1 MNKLVLPGMSPVY
14 ENMARSVVQAH
25 KKINGQ
31 NTAPT
36 GTISFHRSNG
46 SKDVYGILNKDG
58 YSVAKN
64 VGDTV
69 APGRPLGISAVSV
82 GGILYVSWSGELE
95 GGLPSD
101 FYCVRAYLETEGKV
115 HVIGELTSKGDLS
128 YKSLGEGVQG
138 TVYATAEDETCN
150 EDGTPNHN
158 VSEKSDEINVVG
170 SQIPIQGVDVEY
182 ALGES
187 QTTPPESG
195 WSTTAPEWQEG
206 TYMWQRTVTYTS
218 DGSSYSDPTCIQGA
232 AGRDGVD
239 GKDGRD
245 GTSGRGI
252 ASTEVKY
259 QSSQSSTTVPTGEWL
274 TAIPSVQEGWYL
286 WTRTQFTYTDSTA
299 SYGYSVSRQGADGA
313 AGSDGAPGA
322 PGADGKDGANG
333 VGVSGSEVRYQA
345 SNSGTTAPTGSWLTS
360 PPSLNAGQY
369 LWTRTTITY
378 TDGRSTV
385 SYSISMKGETGPQG
399 LQGKPGA
406 DGQPRYT
413 WLKYADTP
421 TSGMSDLPD
430 GKDYI
435 GLAYNKTTPSE
446 SSNYSDYTWSKIV
459 GEQGPQG
466 VQGIPGPAGE
476 DGSTLYTWIKYA
488 NNSSGGGMSDNPSGK
503 KYIGLAYNKTV
514 PTESSVASDYTWSLI
529 QGADGRDGADGK
541 DGANGVGVSG
551 SEVRYQAS
559 NSGTTAPTGSWL
571 TSPPSLNAGQYL
583 WTRTTITYTDGRSTV
598 SYSISMKGETGPQ
611 GLQGK
616 PGADGQPRYT
626 WLKYADTPT
635 SGMSDLPDGKDYI
648 GLAYNKTTPSESSN
662 YSDYTWSKIV
672 GEQGPQGVQGIPG
685 PAGEDGSTL
694 YTWIKYANNSSG
706 GGMSDNPS
714 GKKYIGLAYNK
725 TVPTESSVASDYTW
739 SLIQGADGRDGADG
753 AKGDPGIGVKA
764 VVEQYYLSTSSTTQ
778 SGGSWSTNQP
788 KWSEG
793 KYIWTRSQ
801 VTWTNNT
808 ITTTTPILAKAING
822 ANETANEAV
831 NKVEKINYYFWTD
844 SSGAHVT
851 TRPNDA
857 TTGPNILIDGNG
869 FHIRQGKVETAF
881 FRSDEIGLGSNSQMS
896 VIRMC
901 GGLGEIGT
909 VSSSNSSV
917 LALFGELVGLRGS
930 SGSVVGNN
938 LANLTLT
945 DDDAVL
951 TANGSIVFNSKTTY
965 LGTNS
970 LDSRVYLYS
979 TRGWIEPVASSVDNA
994 NAGINIH
1001 GKKRIGV
1008 VAGTGASDGINSG
1021 LYVQNEKGTYEDS
1034 VLVLDAYKYL
1044 FGREGDLVKS
1054 QDVYKAMRF
1063 EDWKTLYDDSTF
1075 GHIRYRVFAGIVFL
1089 CGNVSG
1095 ITRSWS
1101 LHIPSKYCPKFDTWF
1116 PATLSTVGGSPSN
1129 NTASIWL
1136 ERYSEKETTNQNL
1149 WIYTNGSAEDN
1160 EFVNFCVSYPY
1171 CRF

>member
-1 MNKLVLPGMSPVY
+1 MNKNVLPGMSSIY

-36 GTISFHRSNG
+36 GTISIHRSNG
-46 SKDVYGILNKDG
+46 SKDIYGSLNKDG

-69 APGRPLGISAVSV
+69 APGRPLGISAKSV
-82 GGILYVSWSGELE
+82 GGILYVSWDGELE

-101 FYCVRAYLETEGKV
+101 FYCVRAYLKIKDRVYT
-115 HVIGELTSKGDLS
+115 IGELTSKGNLS
-128 YKSLGEGVQG
+128 YKNLEEGVRC
-138 TVYATAEDETCN
+138 TVYATAEDETCD

-158 VSEKSDEINVVG
+158 VSEKSDEISVVG

-187 QTTPPESG
+187 QTKSPESG
-195 WSTTAPEWQEG
+195 WSTTAPEWREG
-206 TYMWQRTVTYTS
+206 MYMWQRTVTYTF
-218 DGSSYSDPTCIQGA
+218 DGASYSDPTCIQGA
-232 AGRDGVD
+232 AGKD
-239 GKDGRD
+239 GKNGENGKD

-259 QSSQSSTTVPTGEWL
+259 QSSQSNTTVPTGEWL

-286 WTRTQFTYTDSTA
+286 WTRTQFTYTDSTV

-313 AGSDGAPGA
+313 AGTDGAPGA
-322 PGADGKDGANG
+322 PGADGKDGTDG
-333 VGVSGSEVRYQA
+333 IGVSGSEVRYQA
-345 SNSGTTAPTGSWLTS
+345 SNSGTTAPTGAWLTS

-378 TDGRSTV
+378 TDGKSTV

-399 LQGKPGA
+399 LKGNPGA

-466 VQGIPGPAGE
+466 VQGEQGLRGPQGVPGPAGE

-488 NNSSGGGMSDNPSGK
+488 DNASGGGMSDNPSGK

-514 PTESSVASDYTWSLI
+514 PTESSVASNYAWSLI
-529 QGADGRDGADGK
+529 QGAAGK
-541 DGANGVGVSG
+541 DGKN
-551 SEVRYQAS
+551 
-559 NSGTTAPTGSWL
+559 
-571 TSPPSLNAGQYL
+571 
-583 WTRTTITYTDGRSTV
+583 
-598 SYSISMKGETGPQ
+598 
-611 GLQGK
+611 
-616 PGADGQPRYT
+616 
-626 WLKYADTPT
+626 
-635 SGMSDLPDGKDYI
+635 
-648 GLAYNKTTPSESSN
+648 
-662 YSDYTWSKIV
+662 
-672 GEQGPQGVQGIPG
+672 
-685 PAGEDGSTL
+685 
-694 YTWIKYANNSSG
+694 
-706 GGMSDNPS
+706 
-714 GKKYIGLAYNK
+714 
-725 TVPTESSVASDYTW
+725 
-739 SLIQGADGRDGADG
+739 G
-753 AKGDPGIGVKA
+753 AKGDTGIGVKG
-764 VVEQYYLSTSSTTQ
+764 VVEQYYLSTSNTTQ

-788 KWSEG
+788 EWSEG

-801 VTWTNNT
+801 VTWTDNT
-808 ITTTTPILAKAING
+808 VTTTVPILAKAINK
-822 ANETANEAV
+822 ANKTANEAA

-851 TRPNDA
+851 TKPNDA

-869 FHIRQGKVETAF
+869 FHIRQGNVETAF
-881 FRSDEIGLGSNSQMS
+881 FKSDEIGLGSNSQTS
-896 VIRMC
+896 IIRMC

-909 VSSSNSSV
+909 VSSSSSSV

-930 SGSVVGNN
+930 NGSVVGNN

-951 TANGSIVFNSKTTY
+951 TANGSIVFNSKTAY
-965 LGTNS
+965 LGTDS
-970 LDSRVYLYS
+970 LDSRVYLYG
-979 TRGWIEPVASSVDNA
+979 TRGWIEPVASSADNA
-994 NAGINIH
+994 NAGIIIH
-1001 GKKRIGV
+1001 GKKLVGV
-1008 VAGTGASDGINSG
+1008 IAGAGTSKGANPG
-1021 LYVQNEKGTYEDS
+1021 LYIQNNEGTYEGGI
-1034 VLVLDAYKYL
+1034 LVLDAYEYL
-1044 FGREGDLVKS
+1044 FGGDGEPVKS
-1054 QDVYKAMRF
+1054 RDVYKAMRF
-1063 EDWKTLYDDSTF
+1063 EDWKTIYEDSVF
-1075 GHIRYRVFAGIVFL
+1075 GRIKYRVFDGMVFVY
-1089 CGNVSG
+1089 GFVSG
-1095 ITRSWS
+1095 ISGVWTR
-1101 LHIPSKYCPKFDTWF
+1101 HIPSKYCPEAPTWF
-1116 PATLSTVGGSPSN
+1116 PATLSTVGGRPSN

-1136 ERYSEKETTNQNL
+1136 AGYSANETSDDNL
-1149 WIYTNGSAEDN
+1149 WIYTNGPTADN
-1160 EFVNFCVSYPY
+1160 EFVNFYVCYPY
-1171 CRF
+1171 CWS

>member
-1 MNKLVLPGMSPVY
+1 MNRLVLPGMSPVY

-101 FYCVRAYLETEGKV
+101 FYCVRAYLEAEGKV

-182 ALGES
+182 ALGNS

-195 WSTTAPEWQEG
+195 WSTTAPEWQEDM
-206 TYMWQRTVTYTS
+206 YMWQRTVTYTS

-232 AGRDGVD
+232 AGRNGVDGKDGKD

-286 WTRTQFTYTDSTA
+286 WTRTQFTYTDSTV

-313 AGSDGAPGA
+313 AGSDGA

-360 PPSLNAGQY
+360 PPSLDAGQY

-378 TDGRSTV
+378 TDGKSTV

-466 VQGIPGPAGE
+466 VQGEQGVPGPAGE

-488 NNSSGGGMSDNPSGK
+488 DN
-503 KYIGLAYNKTV
+503 A
-514 PTESSVASDYTWSLI
+514 
-529 QGADGRDGADGK
+529 
-541 DGANGVGVSG
+541 
-551 SEVRYQAS
+551 
-559 NSGTTAPTGSWL
+559 
-571 TSPPSLNAGQYL
+571 
-583 WTRTTITYTDGRSTV
+583 
-598 SYSISMKGETGPQ
+598 
-611 GLQGK
+611 
-616 PGADGQPRYT
+616 
-626 WLKYADTPT
+626 
-635 SGMSDLPDGKDYI
+635 
-648 GLAYNKTTPSESSN
+648 
-662 YSDYTWSKIV
+662 
-672 GEQGPQGVQGIPG
+672 
-685 PAGEDGSTL
+685 
-694 YTWIKYANNSSG
+694 SG

-764 VVEQYYLSTSSTTQ
+764 VVEQYYLSTSSTAQ
-778 SGGSWSTNQP
+778 SGGSWSANQP
-788 KWSEG
+788 EWSEG

-801 VTWTNNT
+801 VTWTDNT
-808 ITTTTPILAKAING
+808 VTTTTPILAKAING

-851 TRPNDA
+851 TQPNDA

-869 FHIRQGKVETAF
+869 FHIRQGEVETAF
-881 FRSDEIGLGSNSQMS
+881 FKSDEIGLGSNSQTS
-896 VIRMC
+896 IIRMC

-909 VSSSNSSV
+909 VSSSSSSV

-930 SGSVVGNN
+930 NGSVVGNN

-945 DDDAVL
+945 DDDAIL
-951 TANGSIVFNSKTTY
+951 TANGSIIFNSKTAY
-965 LGTNS
+965 LGTDS
-970 LDSRVYLYS
+970 LDSRVYLYGA
-979 TRGWIEPVASSVDNA
+979 RGWIEPVASSVNNA

-1001 GKKRIGV
+1001 GKKQVGIV
-1008 VAGTGASDGINSG
+1008 VSAGTSQKTDSG
-1021 LYVQNEKGTYEDS
+1021 LYLQNEGGTYKDS
-1034 VLVLDAYKYL
+1034 ILVLNAYKYL
-1044 FGREGDLVKS
+1044 FGGNGDLVKS

-1063 EDWKTLYDDSTF
+1063 KDWKTLYNSDTF
-1075 GHIRYRVFAGIVFL
+1075 GFVKYRVFAGIVFL
-1089 CGNVSG
+1089 QGHVSG
-1095 ITRSWS
+1095 VDGSW
-1101 LHIPSKYCPKFDTWF
+1101 IVDFPREYCPEIGGYF
-1116 PATLSTVGGSPSN
+1116 PATLSVNRSTPPD

-1136 ERYSEKETTNQNL
+1136 AGYEVNGSSKETL
-1149 WIYTNGSAEDN
+1149 YVYTNGSSSAID
-1160 EFVNFCVSYPY
+1160 FINFAVSYPY
-1171 CRF
+1171 CGI

>member
-64 VGDTV
+64 VGDTM
-69 APGRPLGISAVSV
+69 APGKPLGISAVSV

-95 GGLPSD
+95 SGLPSD
-101 FYCVRAYLETEGKV
+101 FYCVRAYLEAEGKV

-182 ALGES
+182 ALGNS

-206 TYMWQRTVTYTS
+206 MYMWQRTVTYTS

-232 AGRDGVD
+232 AGRNGVD

-286 WTRTQFTYTDSTA
+286 WTRTQFTYTDSTV

-333 VGVSGSEVRYQA
+333 VGVSESEVRYQA

-360 PPSLNAGQY
+360 PPSLDAGQY

-378 TDGRSTV
+378 TDGKSTV

-435 GLAYNKTTPSE
+435 GLAYNKTTSSE

-466 VQGIPGPAGE
+466 MQGEQGVPGPAGE

-488 NNSSGGGMSDNPSGK
+488 DNASGGGMSDNPSGK

-529 QGADGRDGADGK
+529 QGADGK
-541 DGANGVGVSG
+541 
-551 SEVRYQAS
+551 
-559 NSGTTAPTGSWL
+559 
-571 TSPPSLNAGQYL
+571 
-583 WTRTTITYTDGRSTV
+583 
-598 SYSISMKGETGPQ
+598 
-611 GLQGK
+611 
-616 PGADGQPRYT
+616 
-626 WLKYADTPT
+626 
-635 SGMSDLPDGKDYI
+635 
-648 GLAYNKTTPSESSN
+648 
-662 YSDYTWSKIV
+662 
-672 GEQGPQGVQGIPG
+672 
-685 PAGEDGSTL
+685 
-694 YTWIKYANNSSG
+694 
-706 GGMSDNPS
+706 
-714 GKKYIGLAYNK
+714 
-725 TVPTESSVASDYTW
+725 
-739 SLIQGADGRDGADG
+739 DGADG

-764 VVEQYYLSTSSTTQ
+764 VVEQYYLSTSSTAQ
-778 SGGSWSTNQP
+778 SGGSWSANQP

-844 SSGAHVT
+844 SNGAHVT
-851 TRPNDA
+851 TQPNDA

-869 FHIRQGKVETAF
+869 FHIRQGGVETAF
-881 FRSDEIGLGSNSQMS
+881 FKSDEIGLGSNSQMS
-896 VIRMC
+896 IIRMC

-909 VSSSNSSV
+909 VSSSSSSI

-965 LGTNS
+965 LGTDS
-970 LDSRVYLYS
+970 LDSRVYLYG
-979 TRGWIEPVASSVDNA
+979 TRGWIEPVASSADNA
-994 NAGINIH
+994 NAGIIIH
-1001 GKKRIGV
+1001 GKKLVGAI
-1008 VAGTGASDGINSG
+1008 AGAGMSKGTNPG
-1021 LYVQNEKGTYEDS
+1021 LYIKNEDGTYEGGT
-1034 VLVLDAYKYL
+1034 LTLDAYKYL
-1044 FGREGDLVKS
+1044 FGGNGEPVKS
-1054 QDVYKAMRF
+1054 RDVYNAMRF
-1063 EDWKTLYDDSTF
+1063 EDWKTFYEDKTF
-1075 GHIRYRVFAGIVFL
+1075 GHIKYRVFAGMVFIH
-1089 CGNVSG
+1089 GRVSG
-1095 ITRSWS
+1095 ISGVWS
-1101 LHIPSKYCPKFDTWF
+1101 VKFPSKYCPEFATWF
-1116 PATLSTVGGSPSN
+1116 PAAHSSTPSGNLSN
-1129 NTASIWL
+1129 NTAAIWL
-1136 ERYSEKETTNQNL
+1136 AEYSANQPSYDTL
-1149 WIYTNGSAEDN
+1149 YIYTNGPAGNN
-1160 EFVNFCVSYPY
+1160 EFVSFYACYPY
-1171 CRF
+1171 CWS

>member
-1 MNKLVLPGMSPVY
+1 MNRLVLPGMSHVY

-46 SKDVYGILNKDG
+46 SKDVYGVLNKDG

-101 FYCVRAYLETEGKV
+101 FYCVRAYLKTEGKV

-182 ALGES
+182 ALGNS

-195 WSTTAPEWQEG
+195 WSTTAPEWQKDM
-206 TYMWQRTVTYTS
+206 YMWQRTVTYTS

-232 AGRDGVD
+232 AGRNGVD

-259 QSSQSSTTVPTGEWL
+259 QSSQSNTTVPTGEWL
-274 TAIPSVQEGWYL
+274 TAIPNVQEGWYL
-286 WTRTQFTYTDSTA
+286 WTRTQFTYTDSTV

-360 PPSLNAGQY
+360 PPSLDAGQY

-378 TDGRSTV
+378 TDGKSTV

-421 TSGMSDLPD
+421 TSGMSDLPN

-488 NNSSGGGMSDNPSGK
+488 DNVSGGGMSDNPSGK

-529 QGADGRDGADGK
+529 QGADGK
-541 DGANGVGVSG
+541 
-551 SEVRYQAS
+551 
-559 NSGTTAPTGSWL
+559 
-571 TSPPSLNAGQYL
+571 
-583 WTRTTITYTDGRSTV
+583 
-598 SYSISMKGETGPQ
+598 
-611 GLQGK
+611 
-616 PGADGQPRYT
+616 
-626 WLKYADTPT
+626 
-635 SGMSDLPDGKDYI
+635 
-648 GLAYNKTTPSESSN
+648 
-662 YSDYTWSKIV
+662 
-672 GEQGPQGVQGIPG
+672 
-685 PAGEDGSTL
+685 
-694 YTWIKYANNSSG
+694 
-706 GGMSDNPS
+706 
-714 GKKYIGLAYNK
+714 
-725 TVPTESSVASDYTW
+725 
-739 SLIQGADGRDGADG
+739 DGADG

-764 VVEQYYLSTSSTTQ
+764 VVEQYYLSTSSTAQ
-778 SGGSWSTNQP
+778 SGGSWSANQP

-851 TRPNDA
+851 TQPNDA

-881 FRSDEIGLGSNSQMS
+881 FKSDEIGLGSNSRTS

-951 TANGSIVFNSKTTY
+951 TANGSIVFNSKTAY
-965 LGTNS
+965 LGTDS
-970 LDSRVYLYS
+970 LDSRVYLYG
-979 TRGWIEPVASSVDNA
+979 TRGWIEPIASSADNA

-1001 GKKRIGV
+1001 GKKSIGI
-1008 VAGTGASDGINSG
+1008 VAGTRTSGGLDSG
-1021 LYVQNEKGTYEDS
+1021 LYLQNEEGTYEDS
-1034 VLVLDAYKYL
+1034 VLVLNAYKYL
-1044 FGREGDLVKS
+1044 FGGNGDLVKS
-1054 QDVYKAMRF
+1054 QDVYRAMRF
-1063 EDWKTLYDDSTF
+1063 EDWKTLYEDKTF
-1075 GHIRYRVFAGIVFL
+1075 GSIKYRVFAGMVFL
-1089 CGNVSG
+1089 YGQVSG
-1095 ITRSWS
+1095 ISGVWS
-1101 LHIPSKYCPKFDTWF
+1101 LHIPSRYCPEFPTWF
-1116 PATLSTVGGSPSN
+1116 PATLSTTGGRPSN
-1129 NTASIWL
+1129 NTASVWL
-1136 ERYSEKETTNQNL
+1136 SLYSAEETTDNNL
-1149 WIYTNGSAEDN
+1149 YIYTNGPAGNN
-1160 EFVNFCVSYPY
+1160 EFVNFYLCYPY
-1171 CRF
+1171 CWS